1 MAGVFYVS
9 IEGTKQGRFKGESRR
24 AARKDRLE
32 GLTFS
37 YEVASPRDAATGQAS
52 GRRTH
57 LPVVFT
63 KQWGAA
69 SPQLVQAI
77 VTNEV
82 LKTVVFEF
90 PGTNPSGQEEVFAII
105 RLTNAALTNLR
116 RTVDEHSPEGA
127 RGLDV
132 VTLTFQKIEHEST
145 TGKTLAVDDWQR

>member
-9 IEGTKQGRFKGESRR
+9 IEGTKQGKFKGESRR
-24 AARKDRLE
+24 ATAKDRLE

-37 YEVASPRDAATGQAS
+37 YEVGSPRDAATGQAS

-63 KQWGAA
+63 KPWGAA
-69 SPQLVQAI
+69 SPQLVQAV

-82 LKTVVFEF
+82 LKTVLFEF
-90 PGTNPSGQEEVFAII
+90 VGTNPNGEEEVFATI
-105 RLTNAALTNLR
+105 RLTNAAVTNLK
-116 RTVDEHSPEGA
+116 RTVDEHSAEGA

-132 VTLTFQKIEHEST
+132 VTLTFQKIEHESK
-145 TGKTLAVDDWQR
+145 TGKTMAVDDWQR